1 MNAKEYLESVRA
13 ASMQLEE
20 LLCDERMISGDAEA
34 VRRLEAERRE
44 FIRIREQGRRLI
56 RTLRED
62 KYSDEMQVIL
72 LYRYV
77 DGLSWGEIIKK
88 TRYEKS
94 RIFYWHKQALQKLE
108 KLRTK
113 TE

>member
-1 MNAKEYLESVRA
+1 MNAKEYLEAVRA

-20 LLCDERMISGDAEA
+20 LLCDERMISGDEEA
-34 VRRLEAERRE
+34 VRRLEAERKE

-77 DGLSWGEIIKK
+77 DGLSWGEIRTK
-88 TRYEKS
+88 TRYEKT
-94 RIFYWHKQALQKLE
+94 RVFELHNQAIQKLE

>member
-1 MNAKEYLESVRA
+1 
-13 ASMQLEE
+13 MQLEE

-34 VRRLEAERRE
+34 VRRLEAERRD

-88 TRYEKS
+88 TWYEKS

-108 KLRTK
+108 KLRSK
-113 TE
+113 LE